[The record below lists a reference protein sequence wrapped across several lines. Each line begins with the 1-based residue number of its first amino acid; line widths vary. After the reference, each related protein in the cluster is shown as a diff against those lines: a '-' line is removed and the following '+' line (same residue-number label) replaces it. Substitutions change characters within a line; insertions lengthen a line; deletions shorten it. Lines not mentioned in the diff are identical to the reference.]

1 MLDFCLL
8 HYLLSSDSEAMTL
21 YKCHYSI
28 HYFLETFNKKT
39 KLVLYWIILKG
50 NTSSFGSAIQ
60 VLPSDIGEYLSSFF
74 NPVVVVVFIFILQ
87 LKNVFFSIV
96 NSFVR
101 KKVYLLTFRMNEQ
114 LWKFNKILWISQNPI
129 NLNRFKHYS
138 CCLLSKG
145 W

>member
-39 KLVLYWIILKG
+39 KLVLYWIILKA
-50 NTSSFGSAIQ
+50 NTSRFGSAIQ
-60 VLPSDIGEYLSSFF
+60 VVPSDIGEYSSSFL
-74 NPVVVVVFIFILQ
+74 NPVVVVLIFILQ

>member
-1 MLDFCLL
+1 MQDFCLL

-50 NTSSFGSAIQ
+50 TSRFGSAIQ
-60 VLPSDIGEYLSSFF
+60 VVPSDIGEYSSSFL
-74 NPVVVVVFIFILQ
+74 NPVVVVLIFILQ

-96 NSFVR
+96 NSFVK
-101 KKVYLLTFRMNEQ
+101 KKVYLLTLLIYLSYLKNVTS
-114 LWKFNKILWISQNPI
+114 KSIT
-129 NLNRFKHYS
+129 
-138 CCLLSKG
+138 CLSK

>member
-50 NTSSFGSAIQ
+50 YTSRFGSAIQ
-60 VLPSDIGEYLSSFF
+60 VLPSDIREYLRSFF
-74 NPVVVVVFIFILQ
+74 NPVLIFLFY
-87 LKNVFFSIV
+87 N
-96 NSFVR
+96 
-101 KKVYLLTFRMNEQ
+101 
-114 LWKFNKILWISQNPI
+114 
-129 NLNRFKHYS
+129 
-138 CCLLSKG
+138 
-145 W
+145 